1 MASLLQKAARVN
13 LVAMD
18 FVLQVTVVKLVLGAL
33 EHGRVLSF
41 ELSRGTK
48 VRGEGSE
55 LLTAAHIAFFVR
67 LSSDLVRSVPE
78 RPLGFYK

>member
-33 EHGRVLSF
+33 EDGRVLSF

-48 VRGEGSE
+48 SSGLPPKLVSTRESE
-55 LLTAAHIAFFVR
+55 ADPWGLGLT
-67 LSSDLVRSVPE
+67 E
-78 RPLGFYK
+78 TQ